1 MKIIPILIGGLG
13 NRLYQI
19 ANGFRL
25 QEMYNSDL
33 EFYKIQTQPSDVP
46 KYRHLI
52 LREKDFDDFGGHNLV
67 IKENLPKTI
76 SELFPNLNWNLE
88 GTKIDDILYNRN
100 LYYENIIQNINP
112 EIDSV
117 VMGYFFDYNF
127 VGSQIQ
133 RVKSSINQNVQKY
146 ITQKYPD
153 LFYKKILGIHLRLGI
168 DTDNTPAIN
177 VSKNFYNHVISNEWN
192 DFDEIYVVSD
202 NIGRATEYINSLDI
216 IGKNIT
222 FIIDEPM
229 YVDMLILSHCTTLI
243 VAPSTLSAWSS
254 YLNNHKNIYVP
265 KIWTNHHW
273 TNNVPS
279 EWKIL

>member
-25 QEMYNSDL
+25 QETYNSDL

-76 SELFPNLNWNLE
+76 SELFPNLNWNLG
-88 GTKIDDILYNRN
+88 GTKIDDILHNRN

-127 VGSQIQ
+127 VSGQIQ

-153 LFYKKILGIHLRLGI
+153 LFSKKILGIHLRLGI

-177 VSKNFYNHVISNEWN
+177 VGKNFYSHVISNEWN

-216 IGKNIT
+216 IGKNVT

-265 KIWTNHHW
+265 KIWTSHHW

>member
-25 QEMYNSDL
+25 QETYNSDL

-76 SELFPNLNWNLE
+76 SELFPNLNWNLG
-88 GTKIDDILYNRN
+88 GTKIDDILHNRN

-127 VGSQIQ
+127 VSGQIH

-153 LFYKKILGIHLRLGI
+153 LFSKKILGIHLRLGI

-177 VSKNFYNHVISNEWN
+177 VGKNFYSHVISNEWN

-216 IGKNIT
+216 IGKNVT

-265 KIWTNHHW
+265 KIWTSHHW

>member
-19 ANGFRL
+19 ANAFRL
-25 QEMYNSDL
+25 QEMYNAEL
-33 EFYKIQTQPSDVP
+33 EFYKIQTQHSDVP

-76 SELFPNLNWNLE
+76 SELFPTLNWNLN
-88 GTKIDDILYNRN
+88 GTKIDDILINRN
-100 LYYENIIQNINP
+100 LYYENIIQTINP
-112 EIDSV
+112 EVDAV
-117 VMGYFFDYNF
+117 VMGYFFDYSF
-127 VGSQIQ
+127 VGNQIQ
-133 RVKSSINQNVQKY
+133 KVKSAINQNVKNY
-146 ITQKYPD
+146 ISDKYPD
-153 LFYKKILGIHLRLGI
+153 LFSKRILGIHLRLGI

-177 VSKNFYNHVISNEWN
+177 VGQNFYTQIITSEWEN
-192 DFDEIYVVSD
+192 FDEIYVVSD
-202 NIGRATEYINSLDI
+202 NVGRAMGYIDSLNI
-216 IGKNIT
+216 TGKNIT
-222 FIIDEPM
+222 FIQDEPM

-265 KIWTNHHW
+265 QIWTSHHW
-273 TNNVPS
+273 TNNVPE

>member
-25 QEMYNSDL
+25 QETYNSDL

-76 SELFPNLNWNLE
+76 SELFPNLNWNLG
-88 GTKIDDILYNRN
+88 GTKIDDILHNRN

-117 VMGYFFDYNF
+117 VMGYFIDYNF
-127 VGSQIQ
+127 NPG
-133 RVKSSINQNVQKY
+133 
-146 ITQKYPD
+146 ITY
-153 LFYKKILGIHLRLGI
+153 
-168 DTDNTPAIN
+168 
-177 VSKNFYNHVISNEWN
+177 
-192 DFDEIYVVSD
+192 
-202 NIGRATEYINSLDI
+202 
-216 IGKNIT
+216 
-222 FIIDEPM
+222 
-229 YVDMLILSHCTTLI
+229 LIL
-243 VAPSTLSAWSS
+243 
-254 YLNNHKNIYVP
+254 NNNI
-265 KIWTNHHW
+265 K
-273 TNNVPS
+273 S
-279 EWKIL
+279 ML